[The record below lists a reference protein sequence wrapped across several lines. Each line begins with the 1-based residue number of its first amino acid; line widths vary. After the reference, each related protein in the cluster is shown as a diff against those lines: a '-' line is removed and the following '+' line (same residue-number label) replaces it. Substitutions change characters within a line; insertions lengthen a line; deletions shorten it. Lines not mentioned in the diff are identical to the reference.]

1 MGETS
6 VAPTRVKEMPVD
18 SQTDRDPDETV
29 DLKSLVAEVI
39 AESDQWLNF
48 PNDQLGGKT
57 PQEQIDDGREVLVRG
72 LLRAIKHGMPT

>member
-1 MGETS
+1 MFE
-6 VAPTRVKEMPVD
+6 EMPVD
-18 SQTDRDPDETV
+18 SQTARDPDETI

-39 AESDQWLNF
+39 AEPDQWLNA

-57 PQEQIDDGREVLVRG
+57 PQEQIDDGRDDIVRG